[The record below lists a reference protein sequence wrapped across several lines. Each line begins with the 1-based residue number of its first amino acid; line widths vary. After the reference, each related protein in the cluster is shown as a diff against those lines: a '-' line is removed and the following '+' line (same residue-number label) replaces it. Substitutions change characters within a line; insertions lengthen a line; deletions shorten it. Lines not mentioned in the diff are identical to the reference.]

1 MARGD
6 MTNRVLDRDI
16 ENSRIKPIAEWRHTK
31 NKMLHIV
38 CSDNNRHLF
47 LPTLL
52 PGHCSFSEGGD
63 EEKGGFLPLISLIP
77 KDEFLSLPS
86 SAEGNPML

>member
-16 ENSRIKPIAEWRHTK
+16 ENSRIKPIAEWRHAK

-38 CSDNNRHLF
+38 CSDNNRHLSYSLLSSRVIALSQKEETKKRGDFCPSF
-47 LPTLL
+47 L
-52 PGHCSFSEGGD
+52 
-63 EEKGGFLPLISLIP
+63 
-77 KDEFLSLPS
+77 
-86 SAEGNPML
+86 